1 MTSSRAPILP
11 LRTLLLTALAAFP
24 LLAGSGQARAQAST
38 DTYPAKS
45 VRILIG
51 YAPGTSVDIAGRFL
65 AQRLTE
71 SMGQTFI
78 VDNRPGATGAIAAET
93 VARSAPDGHTLM
105 AAPGS
110 GVVATPWMQK
120 VSWDPLRDFAP
131 VALMG
136 EFAFLLAAHPA
147 LPARTAK
154 DLIAPARQR
163 PKELAYGSNG
173 VGSAFH
179 LAGVLFAQ
187 MGKVDLVHVPYR
199 GGGNAALVDVMG
211 GQIHLLWNSPVFLIP
226 QLKAGKLKPIGVT
239 GPKRIAALPDVP
251 TIAESGLPGYAMTGW
266 QGVFAPAA
274 TPRDIVQRL
283 NAVIVKILTAPAA
296 RESWAAQGLEAPA
309 WTPEQFAARVK
320 ADFEA
325 YGRLIRSIGVIP
337 E

>member
-1 MTSSRAPILP
+1 MLPPRSSTSLFRPPLAILATGS
-11 LRTLLLTALAAFP
+11 LLAASVP
-24 LLAGSGQARAQAST
+24 VLAQST
-38 DTYPAKS
+38 ADPYPAKS

-71 SMGQTFI
+71 SMGQSFI
-78 VDNRPGATGAIAAET
+78 VDNRPGATGAIAAEA
-93 VARSAPDGHTLM
+93 VARSSPDGYTLM

-131 VALMG
+131 GALMG

-147 LPARTAK
+147 LPAKTAK
-154 DLIAPARQR
+154 DLIALARQR

-187 MGKVDLVHVPYR
+187 MSKVELVHVPYR

-274 TPRDIVQRL
+274 TARDLVTRL
-283 NAVIVKILTAPAA
+283 NAAIVKILTVPAA

-320 ADFEA
+320 SDFEA
-325 YGRLIRSIGVIP
+325 YGRLIRSIGAIA

>member
-1 MTSSRAPILP
+1 MPFPRSTLRPSGRIWSAVAAWPLILAMSP
-11 LRTLLLTALAAFP
+11 AH
-24 LLAGSGQARAQAST
+24 AQSPA
-38 DTYPAKS
+38 DLYPMKS

-71 SMGQTFI
+71 SMGHSFI
-78 VDNRPGATGAIAAET
+78 VDNRPGATGAIAAEA
-93 VARSAPDGHTLM
+93 VARSTPDGYTLM

-147 LPARTAK
+147 LPAKTAK
-154 DLIAPARQR
+154 DLIALARQR

-187 MGKVDLVHVPYR
+187 MGQVDLVHVPYR

-266 QGVFAPAA
+266 QGVFTPAA
-274 TPRDIVQRL
+274 TPRDIVHRL
-283 NAVIVKILTAPAA
+283 NSAIVKILTAPAA